1 MKVKSK
7 SEPKNVKI
15 SGPGLEKSVPASLPA
30 EFIVDTKNA
39 GIGDLDI
46 TILVL
51 IHSIISVYKFEK
63 KY

>member
-1 MKVKSK
+1 MKVKNK
-7 SEPKNVKI
+7 SDPKNVKI

-30 EFIVDTKNA
+30 EFMVDTKNA

-51 IHSIISVYKFEK
+51 IQL
-63 KY
+63 